1 MPYTTSTLDDGRI
14 ILMIMDE
21 KLDFQTEFVQ
31 LILECTALL
40 DAATD
45 GAVVIVDGRLRPPN
59 DLNDIL
65 QGANVTRTPEGK
77 AMFQHPNLRKI
88 LTITTSKALHMTL
101 KGLNSATFGFLEIT
115 VFDTPEAAINAAR
128 EVLYGHAKAN

>member
-14 ILMIMDE
+14 ILMTMDAAFDLHGE
-21 KLDFQTEFVQ
+21 
-31 LILECTALL
+31 LIQFSGECATLL
-40 DAATD
+40 DAQPN
-45 GAVVIVDGRLRPPN
+45 GAIVIVDGRLRPPN

-65 QGANVTRTPEGK
+65 QGANATRTQEGK
-77 AMFQHPNLRKI
+77 AMFQHPNLRKL
-88 LTITTSKALHMTL
+88 LTITTSKALHMTI